1 MSVNLSSGP
10 RPSLTGVREL
20 TAAGRLAAWGTAAL
34 TGAVSPDEAADE
46 VSGPHDPAH
55 RVTGLPGEA
64 AAVNLPYALAR
75 LRALGV
81 TGLRLVLPRP
91 GDTAGLPGPPS
102 FNELAVLAGDAAITV
117 GGTALGL
124 LPGVR
129 GSWSVHAVS
138 LDVRTPQSLAEAGRA
153 LGAAMREATELLVRL
168 DLSRWE
174 PAAADVL
181 AARSRAERPA
191 LPMSVPVPAHSVLH
205 QALRVAAIVAV
216 ATTGDGAAVTAAEMS
231 ARSTALRG
239 LDTASRRAIEA
250 ACSPAPS

>member
-1 MSVNLSSGP
+1 MNRFNNR

-20 TAAGRLAAWGTAAL
+20 TAAGRLAAWGAAAL

-64 AAVNLPYALAR
+64 TAVNLPYALAR

-102 FNELAVLAGDAAITV
+102 FNELAVLAGDAALTV
-117 GGTALGL
+117 GGPALGL

-129 GSWSVHAVS
+129 GSWSVHSVS
-138 LDVRTPQSLAEAGRA
+138 PDARTPQSLAEAGRA
-153 LGAAMREATELLVRL
+153 LGAAMRGATELLLRL

-181 AARSRAERPA
+181 AARSPADRPA
-191 LPMSVPVPAHSVLH
+191 LPISAPAEAHSVLY
-205 QALRVAAIVAV
+205 QALRVAAIVEV
-216 ATTGDGAAVTAAEMS
+216 ATAGHGAAVTAAEMA
-231 ARSTALRG
+231 ARTTALRD

-250 ACSPAPS
+250 ACSPPHP